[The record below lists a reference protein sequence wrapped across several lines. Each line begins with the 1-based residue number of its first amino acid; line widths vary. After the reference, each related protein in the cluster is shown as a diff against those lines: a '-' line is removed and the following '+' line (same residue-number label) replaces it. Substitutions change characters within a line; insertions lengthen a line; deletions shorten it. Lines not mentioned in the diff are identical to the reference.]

1 MDKEPGWRKRMALEL
16 NRNIKH
22 NKAKIHCLQ
31 TLYWQC
37 TERDNQSE
45 PFIGQDRQSALPSA
59 DMPLTDFL
67 PVVDEM
73 LPEVDREKFMV
84 MLTGGEPLLR
94 SDLEAIGTA
103 LTSRGVRWGVVTN
116 GQLLDKSRIDSLRAA
131 GMCRVSLALDGFEE
145 AHNTLHGEPPGYE
158 MALNALC
165 LLGEEEGLDWQVTT
179 RVTSLS
185 YSQLSLFKVF
195 ITEMGATHW
204 IISALLPSLRTSHL
218 NELALS
224 DEQFTH
230 LLHFIRACR
239 QEKQLAVGYACEG
252 FLGNFEG
259 EVRNEV
265 FLCRSGVTTATVRVD
280 GTITGCPDMHPE
292 LSQGSIYKEGF
303 REVWNHGFAM
313 YRDRA
318 WSKKGA
324 CAECKMFRFCE
335 GNGMHFYT
343 GEKELTYCHYRHIL

>member
-16 NRNIKH
+16 NRSIKH
-22 NKAKIHCLQ
+22 NKAKIHSLQ

-37 TERDNQSE
+37 TERNNQSE
-45 PFIGQDRQSALPSA
+45 PFQGHDRQPALPHA
-59 DMPLTDFL
+59 DMPLADFL

-73 LPEVDREKFMV
+73 LSEVDQERFMV

-94 SDLEAIGTA
+94 SDIALIGRE
-103 LTSRGVRWGVVTN
+103 LTSRGVRWGLVTN
-116 GQLLDKSRIDSLRAA
+116 GQLLDKPCIDTLRAA
-131 GMCRVSLALDGFEE
+131 GMQRVSVALDGFEE

-179 RVTSLS
+179 QITSLS
-185 YSQLSLFKVF
+185 FPQLALFKAF
-195 ITEMGATHW
+195 LTEMGATHW
-204 IISALLPSLRTSHL
+204 IISALLPTCRTTGL

-224 DEQFTH
+224 DEQFTK

-239 QEKQLAVGYACEG
+239 QEKQLHVGYACEG

-259 EVRNEV
+259 EVRDEV

-280 GTITGCPDMHPE
+280 GAITGCPEMHPD
-292 LSQGSIYKEGF
+292 LSQGSIYKAGF
-303 REVWNHGFAM
+303 REVWNHGFAQ
-313 YRDRA
+313 YRDRG
-318 WSKKGA
+318 WSKKGI

-343 GEKELTYCHYRHIL
+343 KENELTNCHYRHIL